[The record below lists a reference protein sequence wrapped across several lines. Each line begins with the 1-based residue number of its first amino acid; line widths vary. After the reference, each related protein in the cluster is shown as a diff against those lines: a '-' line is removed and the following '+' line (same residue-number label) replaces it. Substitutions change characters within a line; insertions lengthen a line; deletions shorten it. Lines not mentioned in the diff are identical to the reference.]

1 MKLLAV
7 YLICLKLVYSL
18 ELDSQCDNHGTLVYE
33 DMHCTPVMKEGH
45 KCPVEFK
52 CDLEAK
58 SNTCRFRNRDI
69 PVGSSLSDNDTYSA
83 CTVGCSCQENH
94 SFECAE
100 LDCPEN
106 EAPGPTRSDCYLK
119 YKLGECCSVGTM
131 CARKDN
137 PAECKVNGATV
148 MEGEEFYPQNTCLSC
163 VCGKG
168 FTGKYTSEFCQR
180 RSCLEQV
187 HNSDKIK
194 ENCAPFYLYDND
206 KPLCCPHSWVCQASS
221 NVTRIAANPK
231 ADQNTGLTCKFG
243 SDTYKLGE
251 RMETVFKSYDV
262 TRRVQCECMLPP
274 FLTCRQKIIWL

>member
-7 YLICLKLVYSL
+7 YLICLKLVFSL

-33 DMHCTPVMKEGH
+33 DMNCTPVMKEGQ

-58 SNTCRFRNRDI
+58 NNSCRFRNRDI
-69 PVGSSLSDNDTYSA
+69 PVGSDLSNNDTYSA
-83 CTVGCSCQENH
+83 CSVGCSCQENH

-106 EAPGPTRSDCYLK
+106 EAPRPMRSDCYLK

-168 FTGKYTSEFCQR
+168 FAGKYTPEFCQR
-180 RSCLEQV
+180 RSCLVQV
-187 HNSDKIK
+187 HNSDEIK
-194 ENCAPFYLYDND
+194 NNCAPLYDND
-206 KPLCCPHSWVCQASS
+206 KPLCCPDSWICQGSSAS
-221 NVTRIAANPK
+221 NVTKIAANPK
-231 ADQNTGLTCKFG
+231 VDQNTGLTCKFG
-243 SDTYKLGE
+243 TDTYKLGE
-251 RMETVFKSYDV
+251 IMEAVFKSNDIN
-262 TRRVQCECMLPP
+262 RRVQCECMLPP
-274 FLTCRQKIIWL
+274 FLTCR